1 MRDISR
7 QAPQREFNGF
17 NNNGGSGGN
26 VIRKV
31 MQNNASAV
39 QKTLRPP
46 FRLHAE
52 IATLIL
58 MMSLAFF
65 PARWNCADRQV
76 SLSQRLLRSRG
87 GRPPRIDELKG
98 LQKLLGNFHV
108 TFGASPFEYM

>member
-1 MRDISR
+1 M
-7 QAPQREFNGF
+7 
-17 NNNGGSGGN
+17 
-26 VIRKV
+26 IRKG

-39 QKTLRPP
+39 QKTHHPP
-46 FRLHAE
+46 FLLHAE
-52 IATLIL
+52 IAMLIL
-58 MMSLAFF
+58 MMSSAFF

-87 GRPPRIDELKG
+87 GRPPRIDKLKG